1 MLYTS
6 RTDGHITHLSTFMA
20 DNAIANFIIIH
31 GMAEHRFRYDGF
43 AKTLQD
49 HNFNVYTLD
58 LRGHGESPY
67 KNKMGNFGKFNGHKK
82 NTEDIAGIIKEI
94 KEFNNLPIIL
104 FGHSMGSLFARAVVK
119 NNPRL
124 VDQLIL
130 SGSPY
135 KPVGMG
141 PMRYGLKFVSL
152 FFGSRPAP
160 FISKVMN
167 DMFIADIKNPK
178 TDLDWLSFDEE
189 NVKNYIS
196 DPLCNF
202 PFTFNGYKDL
212 MNLLKEVYDFPFMG
226 VNSKLPILMLIGL
239 HDPCADF
246 KRDGFNR
253 AINRL
258 KEAQF
263 ENIFSI
269 VYEESRHELL
279 NDVEKEDVVKDIILY
294 IQDNL

>member
-1 MLYTS
+1 MQYTS
-6 RTDGHITHLSTFMA
+6 RSDGHITHISAFMA
-20 DNAIANFIIIH
+20 DNAKANFIIIH
-31 GMAEHRFRYDGF
+31 GMAEHRRRYDDF
-43 AKTLQD
+43 ARTLQD
-49 HNFNVYTLD
+49 NHFNVYTLD
-58 LRGHGESPY
+58 LRGHGDSPY
-67 KNKMGNFGKFNGHKK
+67 RDKMGNFGKFNGHKR
-82 NTEDIAGIIKEI
+82 NTDDIAGIIKTI
-94 KEFNNLPIIL
+94 KETSNLPIVL

-119 NNPRL
+119 NYPKL

-152 FFGSRPAP
+152 FIGSKPAP
-160 FISKVMN
+160 SIAKMMN
-167 DMFIADIKNPK
+167 EKFMQDIKNRK
-178 TDLDWLSFDEE
+178 TELDWLSFDEE
-189 NVKNYIS
+189 NVRNYLN

-212 MNLLKEVYDFPFMG
+212 LNLLKEVYDYPFIG

-246 KRDGFNR
+246 SRDGFNR
-253 AINRL
+253 AINKL
-258 KEAQF
+258 KEARF
-263 ENIFSI
+263 ESIFSI

-279 NDVEKEDVVKDIILY
+279 NDKEKEDVIKDIILY
-294 IQDNL
+294 VNDNL